1 MDLKERFR
9 HFWIVPV
16 LLLTCATLSACT
28 PTDEDVFVQ
37 EVPER
42 PEDSEEDT
50 NNDNSNENM
59 ESKTIRLTVDDRT
72 FTATLEKNSSAE
84 ALITFKSVWTIM
96 EIWRRWVLLV
106 FLYLGMTDKQL
117 HLRVI

>member
-1 MDLKERFR
+1 MDLKDRFR
-9 HFWIVPV
+9 HFWIASV

-42 PEDSEEDT
+42 QEDPEKDT

-84 ALITFKSVWTIM
+84 ALIT
-96 EIWRRWVLLV
+96 R
-106 FLYLGMTDKQL
+106 
-117 HLRVI
+117 